1 MHCISAKQ
9 SSNTLEEG
17 STARLWSPGD
27 KQVLAVANAGEGGA
41 GGMAGGQALPLA
53 EVAVS
58 LLDWQPLRLYSRWSF
73 WEPS

>member
-1 MHCISAKQ
+1 MHVICAKQ

-27 KQVLAVANAGEGGA
+27 KQVLTVANAGEGGA
-41 GGMAGGQALPLA
+41 DGMAGGQALPLA

-58 LLDWQPLRLYSRWSF
+58 LLDWQPLRPYNRW
-73 WEPS
+73 